1 MMMYIPQF
9 TAIQRLDLYI
19 LEEVLYK
26 FTRKKVHT
34 RFMEA
39 LCKTEG
45 NQENKTNVPY
55 QNNDTHTH
63 THTHT
68 HESMVSSYNEIL
80 YISE

>member
-1 MMMYIPQF
+1 MISKDDDVYSTVYSNSTFGSIHSRIGL
-9 TAIQRLDLYI
+9 IQVYQ
-19 LEEVLYK
+19 
-26 FTRKKVHT
+26 KKVHT

-55 QNNDTHTH
+55 QQNHTYTHK
-63 THTHT
+63 
-68 HESMVSSYNEIL
+68 SMVSSYHEVL